1 MNRKILIMGGSYFI
15 GKSIAQ
21 TFSQFGDDVYVL
33 NRGSRPLNDSRI
45 KELVCDREDQEQ
57 LKKVLN
63 DHHFE
68 VVIDVSATNKV
79 HLQYLVESLHTDRL
93 ASFIFISS
101 SAVYDVENL
110 SIPYKVSDPLG
121 ENSYWGDYG
130 TNKIE
135 AEAYLKTQ
143 LTNSQIIILRPPYVY
158 GENNYAQRESFIF
171 DHLVHHQPI
180 IIPNQGDTL
189 LQFIYTHDLAKIC
202 LDLSLKSLDHLSIYN
217 VGNKK
222 PLSIKDWILCLG
234 KAAKKEPIFKEFD
247 YLKHGYTIRDFFPF
261 HDYDNVLEINIDFD
275 ETQFIEG
282 AQIAFDWYQKT
293 PIEFKKNVRENE
305 EEIINKYF

>member
-1 MNRKILIMGGSYFI
+1 MKRKVLIMGGSYFI
-15 GKSIAQ
+15 GKSIAE

-33 NRGSRPLNDSRI
+33 NRGNQPLNNPNI

-57 LKKVLN
+57 LKRVLE
-63 DHHFE
+63 DQHFE
-68 VVIDVSATNKV
+68 IIVDVSATNKI
-79 HLQYLVESLHTDRL
+79 HLQYLIESIHTDQL

-101 SAVYDVENL
+101 SAVYDVEHL
-110 SIPYKVSDPLG
+110 SIPYKISDPLK
-121 ENSYWGDYG
+121 ENKYWGDYG

-143 LTNSQIIILRPPYVY
+143 LTHSQIIILRPPYVY

-171 DHLVHHQPI
+171 DHLVHHRPI
-180 IIPNQGDTL
+180 LIPCQGDTL

-202 LDLSLKSLDHLSIYN
+202 FDLSLKSLDHLSIYN

-222 PLSIKDWILCLG
+222 PLSIKEWILALG
-234 KAAKKEPIFKEFD
+234 KAAHEYPIFKEFN

-261 HDYDNVLEINIDFD
+261 HDYDNVLEINLDFE
-275 ETQFIEG
+275 ETPFIEG
-282 AQIAFDWYQKT
+282 AHAAFAWYQKT
-293 PIEFKKNVRENE
+293 PIEFKKNVRQNE
-305 EEIINKYF
+305 EEIINQYF